1 MALDYKRSYK
11 TKLRRRKILTISII
25 SVVFLLAS
33 FSILYFKFWSKDS
46 QQNPEGNTSDLV
58 SASSELTTTEEPTTE
73 TPTTEEPTS
82 EDATAETAATEDTAT
97 EEPATEGS
105 DTTEEITT
113 EATEETTAEPTT
125 EVTASNGGKK
135 RGLALTRQPIMLY
148 SIGVGRIS
156 LADVNREYVRV
167 ETTVS
172 DSYFDDAL
180 FIGDSRT
187 EGFML
192 YSSISNIRAYSSK
205 GLSISRIYTDAIV
218 TMEDGRVVTVM
229 EALQEQQFNKI
240 YIMFGVNELGWPSD
254 EIFRDQYSKLVQDI
268 KLLQP
273 DATIYIQNILPIS
286 AERSASDPIY
296 NNDNVRRFNALIEEV
311 AKEQNVIYLD
321 VSSALADETG
331 ALPAGASVDG
341 IHCNGEFCDKWLMY
355 LKNNTYELK

>member
-46 QQNPEGNTSDLV
+46 QQNPEGNTSDLA
-58 SASSELTTTEEPTTE
+58 SASSELTTTEEPTTEEPTTE

-82 EDATAETAATEDTAT
+82 EDATAETAATEDTA
-97 EEPATEGS
+97 
-105 DTTEEITT
+105 
-113 EATEETTAEPTT
+113 T